1 MINLPTH
8 STVGG
13 TGLDSTG
20 TLAGLDLITSIQILL
35 VQDYDNQLR
44 HLGEQMKTANQVKK
58 AYREEIENLQKM
70 LTRETREFDD
80 QKDYVEVKPGEEEWI
95 DYDVTMIGNEF
106 ADHPEEVVA
115 SQKKYEAMDSEWDD
129 GVRYVRK
136 ADIERRI
143 NGLDTKLD
151 TVNEQSEIM
160 SLKLQS
166 LTNQRKIAF
175 ESVSH
180 VFQKEAETL
189 SGIVRNMAG

>member
-1 MINLPTH
+1 MIHLPTH
-8 STVGG
+8 SAIGG
-13 TGLDSTG
+13 AGLDSTAS
-20 TLAGLDLITSIQILL
+20 LAGLDLITSIQILL
-35 VQDYDNQLR
+35 VQDYDNQLK
-44 HLGEQMKTANQVKK
+44 HLGEQMKVANQVKK
-58 AYREEIENLQKM
+58 AYRQGIESLQKM

-80 QKDYVEVKPGEEEWI
+80 QKDFVEVKAGEEQFI

-106 ADHPEEVVA
+106 ADRPNEVVTT
-115 SQKKYEAMDSEWDD
+115 QRKYEAMDSKWDH
-129 GVRYVRK
+129 GIRYVRK

-189 SGIVRNMAG
+189 SSIVRNMAG